1 MHFIKITLLAV
12 IFPLF
17 FTSVAHKYYVSVT
30 QIEYV
35 KAKKSVQIIT
45 RIDIN
50 DLELTLQERY
60 DKGIILTAINEK
72 SSVEDYI
79 KQYLNQKITIKINTK
94 DVAFNFIGKDY
105 ENDQIACYL
114 EIENV
119 DAINTIE
126 ISNTVLFDLFPKQK
140 NVVKTKINSKSNN
153 LIFTTEDKNQH
164 LNFK

>member
-1 MHFIKITLLAV
+1 MNSIKVTLLAI
-12 IFPLF
+12 IFPF
-17 FTSVAHKYYVSVT
+17 FISVAHKYYVSVT

-35 KAKKSVQIIT
+35 KEKKSVQIIT
-45 RIDIN
+45 RIDVD
-50 DLELTLQERY
+50 DLELTLQERF
-60 DKGIILTAINEK
+60 DKDINLTAIDEK
-72 SSVEDYI
+72 STVDDFI
-79 KQYLNQKITIKINTK
+79 KTYLKQKLKIKINTK
-94 DVAFNFIGKDY
+94 EVSFIFIGKDY
-105 ENDQIACYL
+105 ENDQVACYL

-140 NVVKTKINSKSNN
+140 NVVKTKINSKASN